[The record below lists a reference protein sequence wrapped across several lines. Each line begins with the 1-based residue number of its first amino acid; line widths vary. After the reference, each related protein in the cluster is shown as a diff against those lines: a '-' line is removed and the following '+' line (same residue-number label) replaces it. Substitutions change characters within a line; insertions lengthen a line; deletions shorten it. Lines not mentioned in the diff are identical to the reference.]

1 MILNF
6 ESYNL
11 ANYHSSVEKEID
23 DFGYAETHGGTLKVL
38 LKDGCHQNENVSQE
52 RERCGL
58 RIMVV
63 NKKPEKAVGNCT

>member
-38 LKDGCHQNENVSQE
+38 LKDGCH
-52 RERCGL
+52 
-58 RIMVV
+58 
-63 NKKPEKAVGNCT
+63 